1 MVSVTK
7 RDGKKTQLDVTKIR
21 NVISFACNDL
31 DVDPIEL
38 ELDSKIQFREN
49 ITTEEIQE
57 ILIRTAAE
65 KVSATTPQWTYV
77 AARLLLYDLYKKVG
91 HERNYKVKDKI
102 SKKYEPYNRQ
112 SFYDL
117 IVKGTEKK
125 LYGKYILENYTKEEI
140 DELAN
145 YLEPERDLL
154 FTYTGIKTLVDR
166 YLVRNSDGKVIE
178 LPQEMYMLISMT
190 LGIAEEK
197 EKRLEYVKKFYDVL
211 SKHEV
216 TLATPVLLNARKPHK
231 QLSSCFVLTFQD
243 DLNDIFE
250 NLQKSG
256 MISKFGGG
264 IGLYLG
270 KIRALGAPILN
281 FKGAAS
287 GVLPVVKLINDVMV
301 YVDQLGMRKGSGSP
315 TLDIW
320 HKDITDFIE
329 IKSNVGDER
338 RKAHDVHP
346 AISIPDLFIK
356 RVIEDKEWTLFDP
369 YYVKNVKDGK
379 NLEDFYGEE
388 FERLY
393 EELEQK
399 VPVDGKK
406 RISAFNLFKSIIN
419 ILFETGEPYLFFRDT
434 ANRLNPN
441 KHCGMVYSSNLC
453 MEIIQNMSTSSKI
466 EEKIEDNKVII
477 QYEAG
482 DTVVCNLGAINLGKV
497 YTRKDI
503 KRVMPIL
510 VRMLDNVI
518 TLNYYPIKEAE
529 ITSKKYRA
537 IGIGVSNYHY
547 CLVKNDIQWESEE
560 HLKFAD
566 KLFETLAYYGL
577 LSSMNLAKERG
588 KYSMFDGSDWSKG
601 IYFGRDYKTIK
612 EESINNN
619 NNFPWISLT
628 KRIKKYGLRNG
639 YLFAVMPTG
648 STSLTVGAT
657 PSIDPI
663 FKKFYKEEKISGI
676 LPQVPPE
683 VDKYY
688 WHYKSAY
695 DIDQIWIVRAA
706 AVRQKWIDQ
715 SQSLNL
721 FIKPSEITGRD
732 LMKLYIECWKNGL
745 KTTYYLRSMSAVDLQ
760 EECES
765 CSV

>member
-7 RDGKKTQLDVTKIR
+7 RDGKKTQLDVSKIR

-49 ITTEEIQE
+49 ITTEEIQK

-102 SKKYEPYNRQ
+102 SKKYEPYNRH

-125 LYGKYILENYTKEEI
+125 LYGEYIIENYTKEEI

-197 EKRLEYVKKFYDVL
+197 NKRLEYVKKFYDVL

-216 TLATPVLLNARKPHK
+216 TLATPILLNARKPHK

-388 FERLY
+388 FEKLY

-399 VPVDGKK
+399 VPEDGKK

-518 TLNYYPIKEAE
+518 SLNYYPIKEAE

-612 EESINNN
+612 QESISNG

-628 KRIKKYGLRNG
+628 KRIMKYGLRNG

-695 DIDQIWIVRAA
+695 DIDQIWIVKAA

-721 FIKPSEITGRD
+721 FIKPSEITGRE
-732 LMKLYIECWKNGL
+732 LMNLYIECWKNGL